1 MLIKVNYTVL
11 SKGKGIAQGPSSML
25 RSQAQHHIPTPLE
38 IIEISDAEPDLPQST
53 GVNQSPVP
61 SLAAGHEII
70 EISSSDGEDR
80 PQSPQSPL
88 IQTSL
93 QPLIS
98 SPHEVERMMSI
109 DNITQYSLPLP
120 PSPPHPQILQVNTTL
135 ETTERNLMEV
145 PALSSPSSPV
155 HHQHAFESAETS
167 EPEEGPLAD
176 DDSNP
181 PPPSSSGSPSHLI
194 PLPGYPTPTV
204 RYLIYGGPNGIFKD
218 ANASILQHMQTST
231 SDAIV
236 PEAHSPQQTPET
248 TEVKG
253 TFVTFE
259 YHLTLY
265 PGPPSPSHY

>member
-1 MLIKVNYTVL
+1 
-11 SKGKGIAQGPSSML
+11 ML
-25 RSQAQHHIPTPLE
+25 RAQAQHHIPTSVE
-38 IIEISDAEPDLPQST
+38 IIEISDAEPDLPRST

-61 SLAAGHEII
+61 SLATGHEVI

-135 ETTERNLMEV
+135 ETTDRNLMEV
-145 PALSSPSSPV
+145 PALSSPSSPSSPG
-155 HHQHAFESAETS
+155 HHPHALGSAETS

-176 DDSNP
+176 NDSNP

-194 PLPGYPTPTV
+194 PLPGYPAPTV

-218 ANASILQHMQTST
+218 ANASILQHMQTPT
-231 SDAIV
+231 SDTII
-236 PEAHSPQQTPET
+236 PEAHSPQQAPVT

-253 TFVTFE
+253 VFFTLK
-259 YHLTLY
+259 YHLTLSS
-265 PGPPSPSHY
+265 GSPSFSHY